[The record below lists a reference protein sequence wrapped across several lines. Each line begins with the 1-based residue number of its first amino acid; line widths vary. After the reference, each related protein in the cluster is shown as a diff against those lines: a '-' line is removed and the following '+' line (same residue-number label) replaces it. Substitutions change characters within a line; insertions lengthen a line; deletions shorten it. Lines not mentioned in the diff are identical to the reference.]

1 MLFILFYNNIKLLN
15 SDRDIVFSNGWLGI
29 WLYGF
34 LVGLFIEWWV
44 AGFLI
49 PGNIAISLP

>member
-1 MLFILFYNNIKLLN
+1 MLFILFYNNIKPLT